1 MTPATIKI
9 ALLATSTFLLNNS
22 QGPRNILRAL
32 TTYLALLIKIQT
44 DFYYFLK
51 RMKKKQ
57 KEALYCLSSSVFV

>member
-44 DFYYFLK
+44 DFYYFFKKNEK
-51 RMKKKQ
+51 RKKKP
-57 KEALYCLSSSVFV
+57 SIV